1 MKKLWIMASALV
13 LILGA
18 AGYTIAQ
25 STSPGPQGG
34 QMGQMGQ
41 MGMMGPGM
49 GMMGSGMMGSGGQG
63 GQGGQGGMMGSGMM
77 SMMMGQPLTQ
87 EQLEQFAKQHGIT
100 PEQAKQMTDQCHQM
114 MGTTA
119 TPETQPKQ

>member
-1 MKKLWIMASALV
+1 MKKLWIMAAALV

-34 QMGQMGQ
+34 QMGQMG
-41 MGMMGPGM
+41 MMGPGM
-49 GMMGSGMMGSGGQG
+49 GMMGSGMMSSG

-77 SMMMGQPLTQ
+77 STMMGQPLTQ

>member
-1 MKKLWIMASALV
+1 MKKLWIMAAALV

-34 QMGQMGQ
+34 QMGMMGQ
-41 MGMMGPGM
+41 GIGMMGG
-49 GMMGSGMMGSGGQG
+49 GMMGSGS
-63 GQGGQGGMMGSGMM
+63 QGGMMGSGMM
-77 SMMMGQPLTQ
+77 STMMGQPLTQ

>member
-1 MKKLWIMASALV
+1 MKRLWIMAAALV
-13 LILGA
+13 LVLGA

-25 STSPGPQGG
+25 STGPQGG
-34 QMGQMGQ
+34 QG
-41 MGMMGPGM
+41 GMMGPGM
-49 GMMGSGMMGSGGQG
+49 GMMGGEMMGQA
-63 GQGGQGGMMGSGMM
+63 GQGGMMGSGMM

-100 PEQAKQMTDQCHQM
+100 PEQARQMTDQCHQM
-114 MGTTA
+114 MGTTT

>member
-1 MKKLWIMASALV
+1 MKKLWIMAAALV
-13 LILGA
+13 LVLGA

-25 STSPGPQGG
+25 STGPQGG
-34 QMGQMGQ
+34 QG
-41 MGMMGPGM
+41 GMMGPGM
-49 GMMGSGMMGSGGQG
+49 GMMGGGMMGS
-63 GQGGQGGMMGSGMM
+63 GGQGGMMGSGMM

-114 MGTTA
+114 MGTTT

>member
-1 MKKLWIMASALV
+1 MKKLWIMAAALV

-63 GQGGQGGMMGSGMM
+63 GQGGMMGSGMM

-100 PEQAKQMTDQCHQM
+100 PEQAKQMTDQCHQT